1 MRWLHVYLPATEGR
15 RVSAVTNVS
24 VKLLFNY
31 RREDFAYYAIF
42 RSALETTTTAARVV
56 VVVATAEGRNSSEIF
71 YFLRAADPR
80 PLRQRVQRLF

>member
-1 MRWLHVYLPATEGR
+1 MRRLHVYLPATEGR
-15 RVSAVTNVS
+15 RVSAVTNVT

-42 RSALETTTTAARVV
+42 RSALETTRTGAVVLAA
-56 VVVATAEGRNSSEIF
+56 AEGRNSSEIF

-80 PLRQRVQRLF
+80 PSRRRVQRVF